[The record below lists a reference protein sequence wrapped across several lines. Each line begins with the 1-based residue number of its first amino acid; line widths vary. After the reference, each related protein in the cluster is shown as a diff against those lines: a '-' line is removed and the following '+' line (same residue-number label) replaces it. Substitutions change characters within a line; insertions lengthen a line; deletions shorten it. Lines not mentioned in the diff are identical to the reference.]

1 MGNTYLTNFHIR
13 STEREPRAEAVAARP
28 SPPGVPVRVGRRLR
42 EERTGAAGL
51 AHLDHVD
58 QRRRPRDAQG
68 QDAQPGRAANGASR
82 QSAIRWV
89 HRLDSMTR
97 FNILATVC
105 KNVLLL
111 F

>member
-1 MGNTYLTNFHIR
+1 MGNYASNALPY

-42 EERTGAAGL
+42 EERAGAAGL

-68 QDAQPGRAANGASR
+68 QDAQPGRAPNGPPQ
-82 QSAIRWV
+82 QSAVRYI
-89 HRLDSMTR
+89 
-97 FNILATVC
+97 
-105 KNVLLL
+105 
-111 F
+111 